1 MSDEEIVREIKE
13 PYQRLKYIKTMSD
26 KFPKRE
32 LEVDV
37 LGDFDEKELNT
48 RITKLV
54 GLVERNINDKI
65 PQASNDAMIR

>member
-1 MSDEEIVREIKE
+1 MSDEEIVREIRE
-13 PYQRLKYIKTMSD
+13 PYQRLRYIKTVSD

-54 GLVERNINDKI
+54 GVVERNISDKI
-65 PQASNDAMIR
+65 PQASDGVVVR